1 VRSFLALQRCF
12 RLADRAGRDPRAPP
26 GWVLGR
32 PVGDVEVE
40 RADGEQVVQG
50 VDPRRGGLADPP
62 VTVCGPGDLGGDAL
76 LHPFATSAGRR
87 SESMPGWLISRSR
100 QNSLPRL

>member
-26 GWVLGR
+26 GRVLGR

-62 VTVCGPGDLGGDAL
+62 VTVGGPGDLGGDAL
-76 LHPFATSAGRR
+76 LSLIHISEPTRR
-87 SESMPGWLISRSR
+87 TPISYAVFC
-100 QNSLPRL
+100 LK